1 MNSEEQ
7 TRFQLDKTTG
17 QNELFKSIGLISFFV
32 LIGVAVVKTVQYLL
46 QADEELPDMI
56 PPIIIKSGSFIIE
69 SDEPLNESGGT
80 GNNPHVY
87 KRIGFKEIKGIR
99 VFINNEV
106 NGLANSHSYDD
117 SQGVDVDIWLQDFV
131 SGVWQPAS
139 LPINPDVT
147 IRSEGNP
154 GNDKDFVL
162 RIKKQL
168 EKKGKPHPR
177 RKEKRRD
184 KDNDTFRFARVRVS
198 ERDGGGDTFNT
209 VDGDDYMIAFYNSL
223 V

>member
-7 TRFQLDKTTG
+7 TRFDLERLTKG
-17 QNELFKSIGLISFFV
+17 NELSKSIAGISFFV
-32 LIGVAVVKTVQYLL
+32 LIGYAVVKTVQYLL
-46 QADEELPDMI
+46 RADEELPDLL

-80 GNNPHVY
+80 GGNPHVY
-87 KRIGFKEIKGIR
+87 KRIGFKEIKGVR
-99 VFINNEV
+99 VFRTNEV
-106 NGLANSHSYDD
+106 NGAANSDSYDD
-117 SQGVDVDIWLQDFV
+117 AQGVDVDIWFQNYI

-154 GNDKDFVL
+154 GTDKDFVL
-162 RIKKQL
+162 RINKQL
-168 EKKGKPHPR
+168 EKKGKPHPK

-184 KDNDTFRFARVRVS
+184 KDNDVFRFARVRVR
-198 ERDGGGDTFNT
+198 ERDGGGDT
-209 VDGDDYMIAFYNSL
+209 
-223 V
+223 